1 MNSTSKGFEM
11 RIKRPVFNGS
21 IVSTPMV
28 GVLTSLS
35 PSPIRSGSVAFS
47 YDEYK
52 RLMGLYGY
60 KEEEPTARPEPP
72 QEPKLT
78 GDWSK
83 DRELKEN
90 YRKAKE
96 FYDKWQDPVALLKAG
111 METSLVRNAEID
123 GLRMVAWLSK
133 YTEPGEDP
141 LKLLIQLARDAGLD
155 VSVED
160 LEFAEGVDEG

>member
-1 MNSTSKGFEM
+1 
-11 RIKRPVFNGS
+11 
-21 IVSTPMV
+21 MV

-47 YDEYK
+47 HDEYK

-60 KEEEPTARPEPP
+60 KEEGPTARPEPP

-90 YRKAKE
+90 L
-96 FYDKWQDPVALLKAG
+96 F
-111 METSLVRNAEID
+111 
-123 GLRMVAWLSK
+123 
-133 YTEPGEDP
+133 EDEKTWERVP
-141 LKLLIQLARDAGLD
+141 ITLISIRENL
-155 VSVED
+155 
-160 LEFAEGVDEG
+160 